1 MKNPGLWRRV
11 WNKTGLADKTLWDLL
26 QLLIVPLLIVV
37 VANHLNEA
45 ANERQR
51 LDTADRHRQEAYN
64 RILSDISAL
73 ILEGGLADPKV
84 KDSVRAVA
92 RARTLTTLQE
102 IDPARKRTLITF
114 LAQSKLIDGMYP
126 VIALNDADLRGV
138 DLSGLYLWGGNLVGT
153 NLRAANLQDAT
164 LSQAFLMG
172 GDLRNADMRGSRLLH
187 ARLTHARLEDTDL
200 RRANLID
207 ANLENTRLAGAK
219 LKGALYSERTRFP
232 SGFDPGRHAA
242 LAIAPG
248 SDLHNARLQEAFLR
262 NVNLSK
268 ANLAGANLKSAQLQ
282 HADLRGADLTE
293 ANLRGAY
300 LNEAD
305 LTGARLEGADLCGA
319 TMPDGSINTRD
330 CRQETLP

>member
-1 MKNPGLWRRV
+1 MKNPGLWQRV
-11 WNKTGLADKTLWDLL
+11 WNRTGLADKTLWDLL
-26 QLLIVPLLIVV
+26 QLLIVPLLVVV

-51 LDTADRHRQEAYN
+51 LETADRHRQEVYN
-64 RILSDISAL
+64 RILSDMSDL
-73 ILEGGLADPKV
+73 ILEGGLAEPEAKH
-84 KDSVRAVA
+84 SVRAVA
-92 RARTLTTLQE
+92 RARILTTLQE
-102 IDPARKRTLITF
+102 IDPARKRSLITF

-138 DLSGLYLWGGNLVGT
+138 DLSGLYLWGENLVGAD
-153 NLRAANLQDAT
+153 LREANLQDAT
-164 LSQAFLMG
+164 LAKAFLMG
-172 GDLRNADMRGSRLLH
+172 GDLRDADMRGTRLLH
-187 ARLTHARLEDTDL
+187 ARLTHARLEDADL
-200 RRANLID
+200 RGANLID
-207 ANLENTRLAGAK
+207 ADLENTRLTGAK
-219 LKGALYSERTRFP
+219 LKGALYSEKTRFP

-242 LAIAPG
+242 LTIAPG
-248 SDLHNARLQEAFLR
+248 SDLRNARLQEAFLR

-268 ANLAGANLKSAQLQ
+268 ANLTGANLESAQLQ
-282 HADLRGADLTE
+282 HTDLRGADLSG

-305 LTGARLEGADLCGA
+305 LTGARLEGSDLCGA